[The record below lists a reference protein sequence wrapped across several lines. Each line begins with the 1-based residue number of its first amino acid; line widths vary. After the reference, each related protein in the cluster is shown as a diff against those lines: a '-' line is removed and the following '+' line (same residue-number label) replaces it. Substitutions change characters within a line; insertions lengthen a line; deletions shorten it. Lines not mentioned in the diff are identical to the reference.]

1 MNARIVNAFI
11 DSVVSTLKNS
21 LRVNPKLGK
30 PSIVQKLTPDHSIV
44 TILGITG
51 NVDGNLIYTFSNETG
66 LKVVSAMMGM
76 EYNQLDEIALS
87 AFGELGNMTVGKLT
101 MNLEKLGFSTDVT
114 PPTVISGKD
123 LKMKTEGKILKLPLA
138 LFKENDVDVCL
149 IIKE

>member
-1 MNARIVNAFI
+1 
-11 DSVVSTLKNS
+11 
-21 LRVNPKLGK
+21 
-30 PSIVQKLTPDHSIV
+30 
-44 TILGITG
+44 
-51 NVDGNLIYTFSNETG
+51 

-114 PPTVISGKD
+114 LPTVISGKD

>member
-1 MNARIVNAFI
+1 MDARIVNAFI

-30 PSIVQKLTPDHSIV
+30 PSIVQRLTPDHSIV
-44 TILGITG
+44 TVLGITG
-51 NVDGNLIYTFSNETG
+51 DVDGNLIYTFSNETG

-87 AFGELGNMTVGKLT
+87 AFGELGNMTVGILT
-101 MNLEKLGFSTDVT
+101 MNLEKLGYRTDVT
-114 PPTVISGKD
+114 PPTVISGEN
-123 LKMKTEGKILKLPLA
+123 LKMKTEGKILKLPLT
-138 LFKENDVDVCL
+138 LFSENDVDVCL

>member
-51 NVDGNLIYTFSNETG
+51 NVDGNLIYT
-66 LKVVSAMMGM
+66 
-76 EYNQLDEIALS
+76 LS
-87 AFGELGNMTVGKLT
+87 K
-101 MNLEKLGFSTDVT
+101 
-114 PPTVISGKD
+114 
-123 LKMKTEGKILKLPLA
+123 
-138 LFKENDVDVCL
+138 
-149 IIKE
+149 